1 MAGPTVLILGLL
13 AGVASS
19 AGKEGVFTPPSR
31 GDDVGSMPCGAP
43 VDFPSLMLLASRAD
57 LDLALLSA
65 QGSGEMRLWPL
76 GAESDLMLV
85 EFEGAFTLT
94 LDQGMLA
101 SGRVHTLFGVGAAFA
116 GGTADVLV
124 QGRRM
129 HAGDLQELAVYE
141 LPPGFLANDVSPTV
155 IHAGALGGESF
166 TLVST
171 PSNSSVVVRQVP
183 SF

>member
-13 AGVASS
+13 AGIAS
-19 AGKEGVFTPPSR
+19 AGKEGMYTPPSR

-43 VDFPSLMLLASRAD
+43 SDHPSLMLLASRAD
-57 LDLALLSA
+57 LDLTLLSA
-65 QGSGEMRLWPL
+65 YGSGEMRLWPL
-76 GAESDLMLV
+76 ASESDLVLV

-101 SGRVHTLFGVGAAFA
+101 SGRVHTLFGVGATFA

-129 HAGDLQELAVYE
+129 HASDLSPLAVYE
-141 LPPGFLANDVSPTV
+141 LPPGFLANEVSPTV
-155 IHAGALGGESF
+155 IHADAVGGESF

-171 PSNSSVVVRQVP
+171 PGNSSVQVRQVVH
-183 SF
+183 